1 MTDDHPI
8 TIDYQVT
15 PREHHDATAVLSMRR
30 WTAGRPL
37 RLRAW
42 RGLVGWALFIGC
54 AVMLYVLKRRE
65 GTDLF
70 AAARDA
76 SVRRPLI
83 AVAIAG
89 AALAVLGLWLLMRR
103 LVHRDLASFRS
114 RITFDDTGITEEIPG
129 GERGHRDWSAFSAW
143 VETDHL
149 LVVRLLGLP
158 GQQAS
163 GMYFPKRLFNS
174 TATLDGVRQLF
185 REHVR
190 GPLG

>member
-1 MTDDHPI
+1 M
-8 TIDYQVT
+8 
-15 PREHHDATAVLSMRR
+15 
-30 WTAGRPL
+30 
-37 RLRAW
+37 
-42 RGLVGWALFIGC
+42 FIGC

-76 SVRRPLI
+76 SVRHPLI